1 LHQVMTLHFFMAT
14 VPISY
19 ESRLV
24 KIKFDHYKK
33 PLITIFPNLVYA
45 K

>member
-1 LHQVMTLHFFMAT
+1 LLFCGVVGL

-24 KIKFDHYKK
+24 KIKLDEQTTKK
-33 PLITIFPNLVYA
+33 LN
-45 K
+45 KEKEMK